1 MLDTSS
7 AALPARCRAS
17 PLQAELALL
26 EAALADP
33 LNAKLV
39 LLSDSSVPLY
49 PPQVVWAQLMAEP
62 ASRLDACPDRLGELS
77 IYRRA
82 GWLAAGR
89 WSLAGCWASVS
100 VRD

>member
-1 MLDTSS
+1 VLDTS

-17 PLQAELALL
+17 PQAELALL

-33 LNAKLV
+33 LIAKLV
-39 LLSDSSVPLY
+39 LLSDSSLPLY

-62 ASRLDACPDRLGELS
+62 ASRLDACPDRLGELN

-82 GWLAAGR
+82 GCWLAG
-89 WSLAGCWASVS
+89 G
-100 VRD
+100 D